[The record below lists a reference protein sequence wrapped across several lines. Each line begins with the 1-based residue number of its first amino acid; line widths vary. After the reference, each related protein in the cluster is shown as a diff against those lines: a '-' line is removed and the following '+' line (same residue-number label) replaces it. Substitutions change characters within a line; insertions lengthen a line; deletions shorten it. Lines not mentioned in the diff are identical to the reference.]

1 MTSNYSFSH
10 ELKIDADI
18 QRLKQP
24 LSKEASM
31 ELRQQLLS
39 FGCHEPLLIWDGI
52 IIDGTNRY
60 DICKGNNI
68 AFHTEPAPVTS
79 KDEAIVFVCKQ
90 QLLREDLTNE
100 MRKYLIG
107 RLYRA
112 EVNAKTTKTF
122 NSNRIRRQYALGKTS
137 RKQDIL
143 LEVSSYLG
151 LSGGTVL
158 KYGTFSKCVD
168 NIRKNDPAIA
178 KGILEGRI
186 KISHENIMRLEGCSA
201 WELKL
206 IGNAIDLDKESHI
219 RSSDISKALSHRAVA
234 DPLPASKA
242 KTFDDSDL
250 PIRKMPVYD
259 PDSDISNL
267 IYTIP
272 AWINS
277 VNRAQTNTDFQKISV
292 AAKERTL
299 AQLNRL
305 LLAVISLEEDL
316 RKEQ

>member
-24 LSKEASM
+24 LSKVALT

-39 FGCHEPLLIWDGI
+39 FGCHEPLLIWNGI
-52 IIDGTNRY
+52 IIDGANRY
-60 DICKGNNI
+60 DVCKGNNI
-68 AFHTEPAPVTS
+68 AFSTESAPVTS

-158 KYGTFSKCVD
+158 KYGIFSRCVD

-186 KISHENIMRLEGCSA
+186 KISHSNIMQLERCSA

-206 IGNAIDLDKESHI
+206 ISNAIDLENGGHI
-219 RSSDISKALSHRAVA
+219 MRSDINKALSHRATV
-234 DPLPASKA
+234 DPLPASK
-242 KTFDDSDL
+242 FDDSDL
-250 PIRKMPVYD
+250 PIRKIPVYD
-259 PDSDISNL
+259 PDSDISSL

-277 VNRAQTNTDFQKISV
+277 VNRAQTNTNFQKISV
-292 AAKERTL
+292 KAKERTL

-305 LLAVISLEEDL
+305 LVAVISLEEDL

>member
-1 MTSNYSFSH
+1 MISSYNFLH
-10 ELKIDADI
+10 QLKIDADI

-24 LSKEASM
+24 LSKEA
-31 ELRQQLLS
+31 LTDLKQKLLS
-39 FGCHEPLLIWDGI
+39 FGCNEPLLVWDGI
-52 IIDGTNRY
+52 ILDGVNRY
-60 DICKGNNI
+60 EICKNNSI
-68 AFHTEPAPVTS
+68 EFRTESANITS

-90 QLLREDLTNE
+90 QLLREDLVYE

-112 EVNAKTTKTF
+112 EVNSKTTKTLD
-122 NSNRIRRQYALGKTS
+122 SNRIRRQYALGKSS
-137 RKQDIL
+137 RKQDIV

-151 LSGGTVL
+151 ISAVTIR
-158 KYGTFSKCVD
+158 KYGSFSKCID
-168 NIRKNDPAIA
+168 NIWKNDPIIA

-186 KISHENIMRLEGCSA
+186 KISHENIMRLEACSA

-206 IGNAIDLDKESHI
+206 ISSTVNHDNTSHI
-219 RSSDISKALSHRAVA
+219 MSSDINKALSHKATV
-234 DPLPASKA
+234 DLLPASK
-242 KTFDDSDL
+242 FDDSDL

-259 PDSDISNL
+259 PDSDISSL

-277 VNRAQTNTDFQKISV
+277 VNRAQVKTDFQKISV
-292 AAKERTL
+292 TAKERTL
-299 AQLNRL
+299 VQLNRL

>member
-24 LSKEASM
+24 LSKEAM
-31 ELRQQLLS
+31 MNLRQQLLS
-39 FGCHEPLLIWDGI
+39 FGCQESLLIWDGT

-60 DICKGNNI
+60 DICKSNNI
-68 AFHTEPAPVTS
+68 AFRTETAPVTS

-90 QLLREDLTNE
+90 QLLREDLVYE

-122 NSNRIRRQYALGKTS
+122 DSNRIRRQYALGKTS

-143 LEVSSYLG
+143 LEVSSYLNI
-151 LSGGTVL
+151 SGGTVL
-158 KYGTFSKCVD
+158 KYGIFSKCVD

-178 KGILEGRI
+178 KGILDGRI
-186 KISHENIMRLEGCSA
+186 KVSHSNIMQLEGCSS

-206 IGNAIDLDKESHI
+206 IGNAINLDKECHI

-234 DPLPASKA
+234 DPIPASK
-242 KTFDDSDL
+242 FDDSDL

-259 PDSDISNL
+259 PDSDISSL

-292 AAKERTL
+292 VAKERTL
-299 AQLNRL
+299 MQLNRL

>member
-24 LSKEASM
+24 LSKEAM
-31 ELRQQLLS
+31 MNLRQQLLS
-39 FGCHEPLLIWDGI
+39 FGCQESLLIWDGT

-60 DICKGNNI
+60 DICKSNNI
-68 AFHTEPAPVTS
+68 AFRTETAPVTS

-90 QLLREDLTNE
+90 QLLREDLVYE

-122 NSNRIRRQYALGKTS
+122 DSNRIRRQYALGKTS

-143 LEVSSYLG
+143 LEVSSYLNI
-151 LSGGTVL
+151 SGGTVL
-158 KYGTFSKCVD
+158 KYGIFSKCVD
-168 NIRKNDPAIA
+168 NIRKNDPVIA

-186 KISHENIMRLEGCSA
+186 KVSHSNIMQLEGCSS

-206 IGNAIDLDKESHI
+206 IGNAINLDKECHI

-234 DPLPASKA
+234 DPIPTSK
-242 KTFDDSDL
+242 FDDSDL

-259 PDSDISNL
+259 PDSDISSL

-277 VNRAQTNTDFQKISV
+277 VNRAQANTDFQKISV
-292 AAKERTL
+292 VAKERTL
-299 AQLNRL
+299 MQLNRL

>member
-24 LSKEASM
+24 LSKEALTD
-31 ELRQQLLS
+31 LRQQLLS
-39 FGCHEPLLIWDGI
+39 FGCHEPLLIWDGT

-60 DICKGNNI
+60 DICKSNNI
-68 AFHTEPAPVTS
+68 AFRTETAPVTS
-79 KDEAIVFVCKQ
+79 KDEAIIFVCKQ
-90 QLLREDLTNE
+90 QLLREDLVYE

-143 LEVSSYLG
+143 LEVSSCLG

-186 KISHENIMRLEGCSA
+186 KISHSNIMQLERCSA

-206 IGNAIDLDKESHI
+206 IGNVIDLEKDGHI
-219 RSSDISKALSHRAVA
+219 RSSDISKALSRRSTV
-234 DPLPASKA
+234 DPPPATK
-242 KTFDDSDL
+242 FDDSDL

-277 VNRAQTNTDFQKISV
+277 VNRAQNNTDFQKISV
-292 AAKERTL
+292 VAKERTL

>member
-24 LSKEASM
+24 LSKEAM
-31 ELRQQLLS
+31 MNLRQQLLS
-39 FGCHEPLLIWDGI
+39 FGCQESLLIWDGT

-60 DICKGNNI
+60 DICKSNNI
-68 AFHTEPAPVTS
+68 AFRTETAPVTS

-90 QLLREDLTNE
+90 QLLREDLVYE

-122 NSNRIRRQYALGKTS
+122 DSNRIRRQYALGKTS

-143 LEVSSYLG
+143 LEVSSYLNI
-151 LSGGTVL
+151 SGGTVL
-158 KYGTFSKCVD
+158 KYGIFSKCVD
-168 NIRKNDPAIA
+168 NIRKNDPVIA

-186 KISHENIMRLEGCSA
+186 KVSHSNIMQLEGCSS

-206 IGNAIDLDKESHI
+206 IGNAINLDKECHI

-234 DPLPASKA
+234 DPITTSK
-242 KTFDDSDL
+242 FDDSDL

-259 PDSDISNL
+259 PDSDISSL

-292 AAKERTL
+292 VAKERTL
-299 AQLNRL
+299 MQLNRL